1 MSGDVTDHFSR
12 HEFGLSDKKASKYG
26 LPGADY
32 PADWVK
38 ARLLPLCQVLEKV
51 RTACFDHPVTIVSG
65 YRTVEYDTARIAAGN
80 EGVSPRSQHH
90 EGRAA
95 DIQIEGCTPEQVE
108 AAVMH
113 LYDVGDIQ
121 IGGLGV
127 YDDFVHIDVRGGA
140 LKRWDFR
147 SHKP

>member
-1 MSGDVTDHFSR
+1 MSGDVTEHFSR
-12 HEFGLSDKKASKYG
+12 HEFGLSAKKASKYG

-32 PADWVK
+32 PPYWIE

-51 RTACFDHPVTIVSG
+51 RAACFDHAVTIISG
-65 YRTVEYDTARIAAGN
+65 YRTVEYDAARIADGH
-80 EGVSPRSQHH
+80 EGVSPHSQHH

-108 AAVMH
+108 AAAMH
-113 LYDVGDIQ
+113 LFDVGDIQ
-121 IGGLGV
+121 LGGLGI
-127 YDDFVHIDVRGGA
+127 YDDFVHLDIRGGA

-147 SHKP
+147 SKTP